1 MNRTQTL
8 DSRLNIEKGTSP
20 STPRGPAP
28 SINGHVDYRNADFG
42 ENIETRALH
51 VAIDEDRD
59 ARKPTADDLDN
70 EATEPTDGDKQI
82 DDPIHI
88 YLMMI
93 RSTRCTRTCSR
104 AASPTCW
111 PG

>member
-42 ENIETRALH
+42 ENIETRAPRVVIH
-51 VAIDEDRD
+51 EDRD
-59 ARKPTADDLDN
+59 QGGPQASACDPFARVFRISGTADLR
-70 EATEPTDGDKQI
+70 AITA
-82 DDPIHI
+82 
-88 YLMMI
+88 
-93 RSTRCTRTCSR
+93 SR
-104 AASPTCW
+104 RQKSVRPGLASETSA
-111 PG
+111 